1 MLDQARIQILKL
13 VPPHIRVVV
22 PAAWVW
28 NVYSLIQ
35 TLLEYIAIVF
45 WHGSGKNTFWL
56 KHLELG
62 MLISRLQNFSRVWL
76 CFGMMMKT
84 LFFLFFLWW
93 FTHRVWGGDKK
104 STPPGRGDSIGPNVS
119 NVSLILPPAVLR
131 RGWAAAT
138 SVFHISLI
146 FCQGPRQGGP
156 GLLFP
161 RHSLYNDLCR
171 FPPGVRGWGNTGWT
185 PDLSLWQTVV

>member
-62 MLISRLQNFSRVWL
+62 MLISRLQKFSRVWL

-84 LFFLFFLWW
+84 LFFLFFC
-93 FTHRVWGGDKK
+93 VVVY
-104 STPPGRGDSIGPNVS
+104 PPGLGRRQKVNTPLDEETLLGRVSSAIIEGVGDTK
-119 NVSLILPPAVLR
+119 SLLLEAV
-131 RGWAAAT
+131 
-138 SVFHISLI
+138 
-146 FCQGPRQGGP
+146 
-156 GLLFP
+156 
-161 RHSLYNDLCR
+161 
-171 FPPGVRGWGNTGWT
+171 
-185 PDLSLWQTVV
+185 PDCLHLELTTREP